1 MKNQLITLLII
12 SYFIIDVLE
21 LYIKG
26 EFFVIKSIIIIII
39 IIIGVYLKFFK
50 RKE

>member
-1 MKNQLITLLII
+1 MKNQLITVLII

-26 EFFVIKSIIIIII
+26 EFFVIKSIIIIVI